1 MHGQIEDY
9 AMIGDMRTA
18 ALVGRDG
25 SIDWFCAPRFDS
37 AACFSALLGTVENG
51 CWKIAP
57 RRACEVRRHYRRGGL
72 VLETRFENQD
82 GIVAMVDFMPL
93 DEVDSSIVRLVIGL
107 EGAVPMETELVIRFD
122 YGVSVPWVMRLDK
135 ETLTA
140 VAGPSMLVLRT
151 PVAMHGQNMHTVG
164 RFTVRKGQTIPFV
177 LTYVPSHLKPP
188 APLDVQGQLAR
199 TEAFW
204 QEWAWRCNVSGKWS
218 GHVRRSLVTLK
229 GLSFRPTGGIVAAPT
244 TSLPESLGGLRNW
257 DYRFCWLR
265 DAAFTL
271 LALLNA
277 GYFEEAD
284 DWQRWL
290 LRAVAGSPDQLQIM
304 YGVAGERDLPER
316 ELAWLAGY
324 AGSRPVRV
332 GNTASLQKQLDIYG
346 EIADVV
352 DHAHR
357 AGLAPAPRRD
367 ELRVA
372 FLDHLEKIWRL
383 PDYGIWE
390 IRGVPQHF
398 VHSKV
403 MAWVAFD
410 RGCRAPGAASA
421 QCKHWKKIADEI
433 HSDICDKG
441 VDPKRG
447 CFVQAYGLPQMDAA
461 LLLLP
466 IVGFLPPTDERIKA
480 TVAQIEKHLM
490 VDGLLLRYETAS
502 GVDGLPPGEGLFL
515 PCSFWLID
523 MYLLMGRRPEAVRL
537 FERLLKCR
545 NDVGLLSEEYDP
557 RTGHL
562 LGNFPQAFSHVA
574 LVNSAL
580 GLLHATRVAER
591 PPLQQRHQKSPARPI
606 TAGARAARR
615 DRR

>member
-1 MHGQIEDY
+1 MMPGQIEDY

-25 SIDWFCAPRFDS
+25 SIDWFCVPRFDS
-37 AACFSALLGTVENG
+37 DACFSALLGNVENG
-51 CWKIAP
+51 RWKIAP
-57 RRACEVRRHYRRGGL
+57 RPDAEVRRHYQNGGL
-72 VLETRFENQD
+72 ILETRFENED
-82 GIVAMVDFMPL
+82 GIVSIIDFMPVG
-93 DEVDSSIVRLVIGL
+93 EVDTSIVRLVIGR
-107 EGAVPMETELVIRFD
+107 EGKMVMDTDLVIRFG
-122 YGVSVPWVMRLDK
+122 YGFSVPWVNRLDK

-151 PVAMHGQNMHTVG
+151 PVKLHGRQDLHTVG
-164 RFTVRKGQTIPFV
+164 RFTVKKGQTIPFV
-177 LTYVPSHLKPP
+177 LTYVSSHLKPP
-188 APLDVQGQLAR
+188 PPPDVEELRKR

-204 QEWAWRCNVSGKWS
+204 RDWRQRCSIKGKWS

-229 GLSFRPTGGIVAAPT
+229 GLSFHPTGGIVAAPT
-244 TSLPESLGGLRNW
+244 TSLPESLGGVRNW

-277 GYFEEAD
+277 GFTEEAD
-284 DWQRWL
+284 DWQNWL

-316 ELAWLAGY
+316 QLDWLAGY
-324 AGSRPVRV
+324 GGSRPVRA
-332 GNTASLQKQLDIYG
+332 GNAASLQIQLDIYG
-346 EIADVV
+346 EIADVTT
-352 DHAHR
+352 HAAR
-357 AGLAPAPRRD
+357 GGLPAAPRRE
-367 ELRVA
+367 ELRLA
-372 FLDHLEKIWRL
+372 FLDHLERIWRT

-390 IRGVPQHF
+390 IRGDPQHF

-410 RGCRAPGAASA
+410 RAWRAPEAAVDKKRRA
-421 QCKHWKKIADEI
+421 HWKKLAAEI
-433 HSDICDKG
+433 HADICDKG
-441 VDPKRG
+441 VDSTRG
-447 CFVQAYGLPQMDAA
+447 CFVQAYGARNLDAA

-466 IVGFLPPTDERIKA
+466 IVGFLPPTDKRIKA
-480 TVAQIEKHLM
+480 TVAEIETRLM
-490 VDGLLLRYETAS
+490 VGGLVLRYETSS
-502 GVDGLPPGEGLFL
+502 GVDGLPPGEGAFL
-515 PCSFWLID
+515 PCSFWLVEA
-523 MYLLMGRRPEAVRL
+523 YVLMGRLADAVKL

-557 RTGHL
+557 RAKRM

-580 GLLHATRVAER
+580 CLLHAIGEIEHPR
-591 PPLQQRHQKSPARPI
+591 LQQRHQKS
-606 TAGARAARR
+606 AGR
-615 DRR
+615 

>member
-1 MHGQIEDY
+1 MPGRIEDY

-37 AACFSALLGTVENG
+37 GACFAALLGDADNG
-51 CWKIAP
+51 RWKIAP
-57 RRACEVRRHYRRGGL
+57 RRPAQVRRHYQNGGL
-72 VLETRFENQD
+72 ILETRFKNQD
-82 GIVAMVDFMPL
+82 GTVSIVDFMPVG
-93 DEVDSSIVRLVIGL
+93 EADSSIVRLVIGR
-107 EGAVPMETELVIRFD
+107 EGRMAMETDLVIRFD
-122 YGVSVPWVMRLDK
+122 YGVSVPWVNRVEK

-140 VAGPSMLVLRT
+140 IAGPSMLVLRT
-151 PVAMHGQNMHTVG
+151 PVKLRGQDLHTVG
-164 RFTVRKGQTIPFV
+164 RFTVKKGQTIPFV
-177 LTYVPSHLKPP
+177 LTYAPSHLKPP
-188 APLDVQGQLAR
+188 PAPDVQEQRKR

-204 QEWAWRCNVSGKWS
+204 RDWSQRGNVKGKWS
-218 GHVRRSLVTLK
+218 GHVRRSLITLK

-244 TSLPESLGGLRNW
+244 TSLPESLGGVRNW

-277 GYFEEAD
+277 GYTDEAE
-284 DWQRWL
+284 DWQNWL

-316 ELAWLAGY
+316 QLDWLAGH
-324 AGSRPVRV
+324 AGSKPVRV
-332 GNTASLQKQLDIYG
+332 GNAASLQIQLDIYG
-346 EIADVV
+346 ELADVV
-352 DHAHR
+352 KHAAHG
-357 AGLAPAPRRD
+357 GLAAAPRRE
-367 ELRVA
+367 ELRLA
-372 FLDHLEKIWRL
+372 FLRHLEKIWRL

-390 IRGVPQHF
+390 IRGEPQHF

-410 RGCRAPGAASA
+410 RAWRAPESAADKTRRA
-421 QCKHWKKIADEI
+421 HWKKLAHEI
-433 HSDICDKG
+433 HADICAKG
-441 VDPKRG
+441 VDTARG
-447 CFVQAYGLPQMDAA
+447 CFVQAYGSKRLDAA

-466 IVGFLPPTDERIKA
+466 IVGFLPPTDKRIKA
-480 TVAQIEKHLM
+480 TVAEIERC
-490 VDGLLLRYETAS
+490 LLAGDLVLRYETAS
-502 GVDGLPPGEGLFL
+502 GVDGLPQGEGAFL
-515 PCSFWLID
+515 PCTFWLVDI
-523 MYLLMGRRPEAVRL
+523 YVLMGRRADAVKL

-557 RTGHL
+557 RAKRM

-580 GLLHATRVAER
+580 GLLHATGAVEHPR
-591 PPLQQRHQKSPARPI
+591 LQQRHQK
-606 TAGARAARR
+606 TAPKARR
-615 DRR
+615 KTA

>member
-1 MHGQIEDY
+1 
-9 AMIGDMRTA
+9 
-18 ALVGRDG
+18 
-25 SIDWFCAPRFDS
+25 
-37 AACFSALLGTVENG
+37 
-51 CWKIAP
+51 
-57 RRACEVRRHYRRGGL
+57 
-72 VLETRFENQD
+72 
-82 GIVAMVDFMPL
+82 
-93 DEVDSSIVRLVIGL
+93 
-107 EGAVPMETELVIRFD
+107 
-122 YGVSVPWVMRLDK
+122 
-135 ETLTA
+135 
-140 VAGPSMLVLRT
+140 
-151 PVAMHGQNMHTVG
+151 
-164 RFTVRKGQTIPFV
+164 
-177 LTYVPSHLKPP
+177 
-188 APLDVQGQLAR
+188 
-199 TEAFW
+199 
-204 QEWAWRCNVSGKWS
+204 
-218 GHVRRSLVTLK
+218 VRRSLVTLK

-316 ELAWLAGY
+316 ELTWLAGY

-332 GNTASLQKQLDIYG
+332 GNAASLQKQLDIYG

-352 DHAHR
+352 EHAHR
-357 AGLAPAPRRD
+357 AGLAPAPRPN

-390 IRGVPQHF
+390 IRGAPQHF

-410 RGCRAPGAASA
+410 RACRAPAATKT
-421 QCKHWKKIADEI
+421 QCKHWKEIADEI
-433 HSDICDKG
+433 HRDICDKG
-441 VDPKRG
+441 VDSKRG
-447 CFVQAYGLPQMDAA
+447 CFVQAYGLAQMDAA

-523 MYLLMGRRPEAVRL
+523 MYLLMGRQPEAVRL

-557 RTGHL
+557 RTGKM

-580 GLLHATRVAER
+580 GLLHATRVEER
-591 PPLQQRHQKSPARPI
+591 PPLQQRHQKSPAR
-606 TAGARAARR
+606 R
-615 DRR
+615 

>member
-1 MHGQIEDY
+1 MAVAIEDY

-25 SIDWFCAPRFDS
+25 SIDWFCTPRFDS
-37 AACFSALLGTVENG
+37 GACFSALLGHRDNG
-51 CWKIAP
+51 RWKIAP
-57 RRACEVRRHYRRGGL
+57 RRAAQVGRHYRGSSL

-82 GIVAMVDFMPL
+82 GVVAIVDFMPV
-93 DEVDSSIVRLVIGL
+93 DEAQPSIVRLVIGR
-107 EGAVPMETELVIRFD
+107 EGSVAMESELVIRFD
-122 YGVSVPWVMRLDK
+122 YGVAVPWVTRLDK

-151 PVAMHGQNMHTVG
+151 PVAMRGEDMHSVG
-164 RFTVRKGQTIPFV
+164 RFTVKKGQTIPFV
-177 LTYVPSHLKPP
+177 LSYAPSHLMPP
-188 APLDVQGQLAR
+188 APGDVAAQLKR

-204 QEWAWRCNVSGKWS
+204 REWAWRCTVKGKWS

-229 GLSFRPTGGIVAAPT
+229 GLSFRPTGGIVAAAT
-244 TSLPESLGGLRNW
+244 TSLPESLGGVRNW

-277 GYFEEAD
+277 GYSEEAD
-284 DWQRWL
+284 DWQNWL
-290 LRAVAGSPDQLQIM
+290 LRAVAGSPDQVQIM
-304 YGVAGERDLPER
+304 YGVAGERDLAER
-316 ELAWLAGY
+316 ELDWLAGY

-332 GNTASLQKQLDIYG
+332 GNAASRQTQLDTYG
-346 EIADVV
+346 EIADVME
-352 DHAHR
+352 HAHR
-357 AGLAPAPRRD
+357 GGLAAPPRRD

-372 FLDHLEKIWRL
+372 FLAHLEKIWRL

-390 IRGVPQHF
+390 IRGEPRHF

-410 RGCRAPGAASA
+410 RASRAPATGRRLRDR
-421 QCKHWKKIADEI
+421 WKKIAAEI
-433 HSDICDKG
+433 HADICTQG
-441 VDPKRG
+441 VDAARG
-447 CFVQAYGLPQMDAA
+447 CFVQAYGSTQMDAS
-461 LLLLP
+461 LLMLP
-466 IVGFLPPTDERIKA
+466 IVGFLPPGDKRIKA
-480 TVAQIEKHLM
+480 TVRQIEKQLL

-515 PCSFWLID
+515 PCSFWLVD
-523 MYLLMGRRPEAVRL
+523 NYLLMGRRREAVRL

-545 NDVGLLSEEYDP
+545 NDVGLLAEEYDP
-557 RTGHL
+557 RARRL

-580 GLLHATRVAER
+580 GLLHATRAKER
-591 PPLQQRHQKSPARPI
+591 PHLQQRHQKSAAPLN
-606 TAGARAARR
+606 GAIE
-615 DRR
+615 